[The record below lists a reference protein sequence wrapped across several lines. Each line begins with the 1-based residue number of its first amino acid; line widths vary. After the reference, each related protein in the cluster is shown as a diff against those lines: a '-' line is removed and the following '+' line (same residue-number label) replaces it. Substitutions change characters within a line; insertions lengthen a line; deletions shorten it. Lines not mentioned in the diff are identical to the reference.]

1 MKMNNIDAELASNY
15 ISVML
20 KNARIRKGIT
30 QKQAAELSGLSES
43 TSSSIENCNS
53 SSSPTLR
60 SLIKYTEALE
70 VKINIEV

>member
-1 MKMNNIDAELASNY
+1 MKMSNIDAELASNY

-20 KNARIRKGIT
+20 KNARLKKRIT

-43 TSSSIENCNS
+43 TISAIENCNS

-60 SLIKYTEALE
+60 SLIKYTEALG

>member
-20 KNARIRKGIT
+20 KNARIQKHIT

-43 TSSSIENCNS
+43 TISAIENCNS

>member
-43 TSSSIENCNS
+43 TISSIENCNS

-60 SLIKYTEALE
+60 SLIRYTEALE